1 MDPDVPM
8 TNSVSALRRRAPLRR
23 GMTLIE
29 VILAIVI
36 LSGAMLGL
44 ANFGRKFQHLTSVSS
59 NQTLASDLATQ
70 RLEDVKG
77 FRTYSTLVSTY
88 NATTEVVPVLD
99 SAYIGFQRSTTVTR
113 CSGCPTATNDYVTVT
128 VSVKLLADTSFVP
141 IKKTTIIAK
150 F

>member
-8 TNSVSALRRRAPLRR
+8 TRIVISPRRRAPLRH

-77 FRTYSTLVSTY
+77 FRVYSSLVATY
-88 NATTEVVPVLD
+88 NGVTEVVPVLD
-99 SAYIGFQRSTTVTR
+99 STYIGFQRTTTVAR
-113 CSGCPTATNDYVTVT
+113 CALCPTATNDYVTVT

>member
-8 TNSVSALRRRAPLRR
+8 TSAVTTLPLRAPVRR

-70 RLEDVKG
+70 RLEDIKG
-77 FRTYSTLVSTY
+77 FRVYSTLVSTY
-88 NATTEVVPVLD
+88 NATTEVVPALD
-99 SAYIGFQRSTTVTR
+99 STYIGFQRTTTVAR
-113 CSGCPTATNDYVTVT
+113 CAGCPTATNDYVTVT
-128 VSVKLLADTSFVP
+128 VAVSLLADTSFVP

>member
-8 TNSVSALRRRAPLRR
+8 TNSVTSLRRRAPLRR

-44 ANFGRKFQHLTSVSS
+44 ANFGRRFQHLTSVSS

-70 RLEDVKG
+70 RLEDIKG
-77 FRTYSTLVSTY
+77 FLAYSTLIATYNGITELFPVDSTY
-88 NATTEVVPVLD
+88 K
-99 SAYIGFQRSTTVTR
+99 GFQRVTTVAR
-113 CSGCPTATNDYVTVT
+113 CAGCPTATNDYTTVT
-128 VSVKLLADTSFVP
+128 VAVTFPADATFAA

>member
-8 TNSVSALRRRAPLRR
+8 TNVVSAPRRRTQLRR

-44 ANFGRKFQHLTSVSS
+44 ANFGRKFQHLTAVSS

-77 FRTYSTLVSTY
+77 FRVYSSLVATY
-88 NATTEVVPVLD
+88 NATTEVVPALD
-99 SAYIGFQRSTTVTR
+99 SAYIGFQRVTTVAR
-113 CSGCPTATNDYVTVT
+113 CALCPTATNDYVTVT
-128 VSVKLLADTSFVP
+128 VAVTLLADSTFTP